1 MADIAFVFHW
11 SPDAL
16 DALSIHDLMQWR
28 GRAARRHNPEGQTRG
43 S

>member
-11 SPDAL
+11 SPDSL
-16 DALSIHDLMQWR
+16 DALSVQDLMQWR
-28 GRAARRHNPEGQTRG
+28 ARAACRHNPEGQTRG

>member
-16 DALSIHDLMQWR
+16 DALSVQDLMQWR
-28 GRAARRHNPEGQTRG
+28 GRAARRHNPEGK
-43 S
+43 